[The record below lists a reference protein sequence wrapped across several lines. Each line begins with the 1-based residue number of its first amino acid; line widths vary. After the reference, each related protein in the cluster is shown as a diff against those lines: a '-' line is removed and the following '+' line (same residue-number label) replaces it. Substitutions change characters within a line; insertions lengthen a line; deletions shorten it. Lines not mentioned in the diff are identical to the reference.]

1 VRFPRPTLPT
11 PQDPSDVRLPAGP
24 ELTPRRS
31 RADAAVVGV
40 ASATTQPAIRR
51 GLDPVVMAMLV
62 VPSLVTTPAIVA
74 GAVVA
79 GATEDGAAAAWVI
92 AVTGVVLS
100 VAGTAWAAR
109 RGRDPRLASQA
120 RAGGHMALLAGCG
133 VLCALGVL
141 FATLSAL
148 VFDPVHL
155 AWLAA
160 AVTIPSAVM
169 IAGTIVDRTG
179 LYLLGLVV
187 VNVVWAVDLALLV
200 LEALR
205 RIIVGS

>member
-1 VRFPRPTLPT
+1 
-11 PQDPSDVRLPAGP
+11 
-24 ELTPRRS
+24 
-31 RADAAVVGV
+31 
-40 ASATTQPAIRR
+40 
-51 GLDPVVMAMLV
+51 MAMLV

-74 GAVVA
+74 GAFVA
-79 GATEDGAAAAWVI
+79 GATQDGTAAAWVI

-109 RGRDPRLASQA
+109 RGRD
-120 RAGGHMALLAGCG
+120 GHMALLAGCA

-148 VFDPVHL
+148 AFDPVHL

-169 IAGTIVDRTG
+169 IAGSIVDRVG
-179 LYLLGLVV
+179 LYMVGLVV

-205 RIIVGS
+205 RVIVGS